1 MKGSN
6 PVPDRILIVEDEEGI
21 AKILKRSLRNAGY
34 QVEVVSEG
42 ESALRRVFEEP
53 PSLILLDLTLP
64 DIDGLTITRELRD
77 ANIDIPIII
86 LTARDAIP
94 DRVTGLDAG
103 ADDYLT
109 KPFNMDEV
117 MAHVRAQLRR
127 SAGAKGKKP
136 YKVAD
141 LSLDPASRLAHRG
154 DRVINL
160 TAKEYELL
168 EFFMRHPNQV
178 LTRDQIFDHIWGY
191 DFGGESNI
199 IEVYVRYL
207 RTKLEKENE
216 PRLLRTVRGVGYVLR
231 E

>member
-1 MKGSN
+1 VS
-6 PVPDRILIVEDEEGI
+6 DRILLVEDEEGI
-21 AKILKRSLRNAGY
+21 AKILERRLRYEGY
-34 QVEVVSEG
+34 KVEAVSEG
-42 ESALRRVFEEP
+42 EMALRHVFEEP
-53 PSLILLDLTLP
+53 PDLILLDLTLP
-64 DIDGLTITRELRD
+64 DLDGLTVTRELRAAD
-77 ANIDIPIII
+77 IDIPIII

-127 SAGAKGKKP
+127 TAPTKGNEP
-136 YKVAD
+136 YRLAD
-141 LSLDPASRLAHRG
+141 LTLDPASRLAHRG
-154 DRVINL
+154 ERVINL

-178 LTRDQIFDHIWGY
+178 LTRDQIFDRIWGY

-207 RTKLEKENE
+207 RTKLEKEE
-216 PRLLRTVRGVGYVLR
+216 EARLLHTVRGVGYVLR